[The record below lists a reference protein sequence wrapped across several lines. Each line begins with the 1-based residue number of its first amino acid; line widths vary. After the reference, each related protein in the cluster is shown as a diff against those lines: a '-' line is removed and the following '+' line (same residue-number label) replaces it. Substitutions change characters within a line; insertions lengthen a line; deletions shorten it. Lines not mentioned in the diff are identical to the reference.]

1 MIYND
6 LPHEIIK
13 TFNVRYNKNKKI
25 FIIEVDKDYQKVLSN
40 VKELYYINDIFF
52 IESDLYVCILCVNKK
67 VWDIIEKR

>member
-52 IESDLYVCILCVNKK
+52 IESDLYVCILWVNKK